1 MTEHTFVYHG
11 RSKPMKWEY
20 EKACKKAGLSEKEIR
35 EIRKIFD
42 SEKSRRRVNQKT
54 RRESGYQEVSIEKIL
69 EEGENSL
76 DLQDVLQNTEEDA
89 LKQLALSH
97 LRDFLKRLNAE
108 EQFIL
113 LSWRILPDR
122 EVAKRLGMKKST
134 MQDQRKRLIHDLQEF
149 FKKETNLL

>member
-1 MTEHTFVYHG
+1 
-11 RSKPMKWEY
+11 MKWEY

-42 SEKSRRRVNQKT
+42 SEKSRRKVNQKT
-54 RRESGYQEVSIEKIL
+54 RIESGYQEVSIEKIL
-69 EEGENSL
+69 EEGENRL
-76 DLQDVLQNTEEDA
+76 DLQDVLQNTEEEA

-97 LRDFLKRLNAE
+97 LRTFIKRLKKE

-122 EVAKRLGMKKST
+122 EVAKRLGIKKST
-134 MQDQRKRLIHDLQEF
+134 MQDKRRRLIKELQNL
-149 FKKETNLL
+149 FKKETDLL